1 MLKVIFLK
9 VNHTLIINSEYE
21 IKAIVQDFDKISR
34 KQIAALKKAK
44 TEKLVTRAGL
54 L

>member
-1 MLKVIFLK
+1 MLKVFPLK
-9 VNHTLIINSEYE
+9 ISLTFINSEYE